1 MLQIKKLPQISVITL
16 FLYLLDFN
24 SPEKYYH
31 MLIFSKKQTLNMSVL
46 VLIL

>member
-1 MLQIKKLPQISVITL
+1 MLWMKKLPWISVMTL
-16 FLYLLDFN
+16 FLYLFDFN

-46 VLIL
+46 VLIF